1 METQGLMP
9 SDHLQKGKG
18 TLLLGEWYECDF
30 SAAALRDP
38 ETLRMI
44 CLFVAKDS
52 GMQIVGDVFH
62 QCEPEGVT
70 GIVLLAESHL
80 AIHTWPYAKF
90 VAIDV
95 FVSNYPLD
103 NTQKA
108 LTLYAALKA
117 YFKPVRENFSRL
129 LRGRRMND
137 AALSEILEDHFQ
149 P

>member
-1 METQGLMP
+1 MGAQDFRP
-9 SDHLQKGKG
+9 ADDLQKQKG

-30 SAAALRDP
+30 SAAALKDP

-62 QCEPEGVT
+62 QREPEGVT
-70 GIVLLAESHL
+70 GTVLLAESHL
-80 AIHTWPYAKF
+80 AIHTWPEAKF
-90 VAIDV
+90 VTIDI

-103 NTQKA
+103 NTEKA

-117 YFKPVRENFSRL
+117 YFKPVRENCSRL
-129 LRGRRMND
+129 LRGHHD
-137 AALSEILEDHFQ
+137 E
-149 P
+149 